1 MISNLAFL
9 FEMDLEDATSPRSG
23 TDTIG
28 RLERLTPRGQPA
40 AAGRDALAVYT
51 ACPAACCSDHVGGGD

>member
-9 FEMDLEDATSPRSG
+9 FEMDLEDANSRRSG

-40 AAGRDALAVYT
+40 AAG
-51 ACPAACCSDHVGGGD
+51 

>member
-9 FEMDLEDATSPRSG
+9 FEMDLKDATSPRSG

-40 AAGRDALAVYT
+40 AAG
-51 ACPAACCSDHVGGGD
+51 